1 MTISLTSDRFRLLWS
16 HHQRCAAHHSLTE
29 VNEIHVSKK
38 ETASVEDTVR
48 LSAVQNEMER
58 PARST
63 AQNERIEMVT
73 SGGRRSGGGGG
84 EER

>member
-1 MTISLTSDRFRLLWS
+1 M
-16 HHQRCAAHHSLTE
+16 TE
-29 VNEIHVSKK
+29 VDEIHVSKK
-38 ETASVEDTVR
+38 ETASREVTVR
-48 LSAVQNEMER
+48 LSAVHIEMER
-58 PARST
+58 PARRT

>member
-1 MTISLTSDRFRLLWS
+1 M
-16 HHQRCAAHHSLTE
+16 
-29 VNEIHVSKK
+29 NEIHVSKK
-38 ETASVEDTVR
+38 ETASLEVTVR

-63 AQNERIEMVT
+63 AQNERIDMVT
-73 SGGRRSGGGGG
+73 SGGRRRSGGGGG